1 LIALTLPLMLGVAV
15 AILLETGGPVL
26 FKQDRVGLGGRLFK
40 ILKFRSMKT
49 GSDKGTPSW
58 TAESD
63 SRITR
68 VGAFIRKFRLDE
80 LPQLVNILKGEM
92 SLVGPRP
99 EVPYFCELLEREVPF
114 FNLRH
119 SVRPGLTGWA
129 QVKYQ
134 YGASLEQAKTKFEFD
149 LFYIKHLSVLFDL
162 TILLETA
169 KVVLIGKGAK

>member
-1 LIALTLPLMLGVAV
+1 M
-15 AILLETGGPVL
+15 
-26 FKQDRVGLGGRLFK
+26 
-40 ILKFRSMKT
+40 
-49 GSDKGTPSW
+49 
-58 TAESD
+58 
-63 SRITR
+63 
-68 VGAFIRKFRLDE
+68 
-80 LPQLVNILKGEM
+80 NILKGEM

-99 EVPYFCELLEREVPF
+99 EVPYFCELLEREIPF